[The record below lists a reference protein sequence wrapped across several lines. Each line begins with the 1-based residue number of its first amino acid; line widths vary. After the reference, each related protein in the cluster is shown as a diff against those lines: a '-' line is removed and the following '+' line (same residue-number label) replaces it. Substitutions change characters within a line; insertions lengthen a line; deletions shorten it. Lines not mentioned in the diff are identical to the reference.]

1 MDKQKKLE
9 TIKEFQRSPEDCG
22 SVEVQVALM
31 TGRILELT
39 EHMKLHKKDFSSRR
53 GLVALVNKRRNLL
66 SYLQREDYER
76 YIALIRKLGLRR

>member
-9 TIKEFQRSPEDCG
+9 TIKAYQRSPEDGG

-39 EHMKLHKKDFSSRR
+39 EHMKIHKHDFSSRR
-53 GLVALVNKRRNLL
+53 GLVALVNKRRSLL

-76 YIALIRKLGLRR
+76 YVTLIRKLGLRR

>member
-9 TIKEFQRSPEDCG
+9 TIKEYQRSPEDCG

-39 EHMKLHKKDFSSRR
+39 EHMKIHKHDFSSRR
-53 GLVALVNKRRNLL
+53 GLVALVNKRRSLL
-66 SYLQREDYER
+66 AYLQREDYER
-76 YIALIRKLGLRR
+76 YVALIRKLGLRR

>member
-9 TIKEFQRSPEDCG
+9 TIKEYQRSPEDCG

-39 EHMKLHKKDFSSRR
+39 EHMKIHKHDFSSRR
-53 GLVALVNKRRNLL
+53 GLVALGNKRRSLL
-66 SYLQREDYER
+66 AYLQREDYER
-76 YIALIRKLGLRR
+76 YVALIRKLGLRR